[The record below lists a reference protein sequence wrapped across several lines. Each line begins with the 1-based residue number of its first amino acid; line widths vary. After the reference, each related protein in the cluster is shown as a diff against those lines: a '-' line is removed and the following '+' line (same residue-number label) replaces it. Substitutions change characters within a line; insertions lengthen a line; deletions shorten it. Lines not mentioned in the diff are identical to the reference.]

1 MFCETMVLMA
11 DSNSL
16 INSEESSIDVSLS
29 SALESER
36 QSLKAEL
43 IKLREEECALLIDHS
58 LAKLAYRTANPG
70 QRVKLDMSSAE
81 DRRKVLIESEARF
94 EYFIEQTSVPIYK
107 VNLQGQISYANQAL
121 ATLLH
126 YDRDDLL
133 SGKISEDQITPS
145 NYQAIDASHIKDLRT
160 NLVSNVWESERITA
174 HGKKLTVGVTLR
186 RLNEDLSDRIVF
198 LLDLQEMRQ
207 LEDDLKQRQTVF
219 SALVQEMPH
228 IVFVSDTKGRMRQ
241 FNKRYYELTGATAAV
256 DDGFGWRDMIHPSD
270 LEKWDK
276 RWQDAAK
283 KNSSFSG
290 EFRICAA
297 DGEYYWHI
305 VRALP
310 LDKPIEGQIE
320 GLLEITVENQT
331 DIAYWLESDGLWIG
345 TATDIDRRKRLM
357 EEVLESAHAFQ
368 SLADQIPQ
376 IVWTADPEGRVDF
389 FSNRWFDFSGLTR
402 EHRVGLDFALFMH
415 PDDRKE
421 YMKRWRACVK
431 TGDAFE
437 ADVRLKARRE
447 DHNGE
452 DVYVKFLARA
462 VALRNYRGGI
472 AQWVGTWTSIN

>member
-1 MFCETMVLMA
+1 MP

-16 INSEESSIDVSLS
+16 INSEESSADRSLS
-29 SALESER
+29 SAAHENER
-36 QSLKAEL
+36 QNLTAEL
-43 IKLREEECALLIDHS
+43 LKLREEECALLIEHS

-70 QRVKLDMSSAE
+70 LRVELDMTDSE
-81 DRRKVLIESEARF
+81 DRRKVLVESEARF
-94 EYFIEQTSVPIYK
+94 EYFIEQTAVPIYK
-107 VNLQGQISYANQAL
+107 VNSAGQIIYANQAL
-121 ATLLH
+121 ASLLH
-126 YDRDDLL
+126 YDRDDFL
-133 SGKISEDQITPS
+133 SGKISEDQITPGS
-145 NYQAIDASHIKDLRT
+145 FQALDASHLKDLRT
-160 NLVSNVWESERITA
+160 NLVSNVWESERLTA
-174 HGKKLTVGVTLR
+174 QGRKIAVGVTLR
-186 RLNEDLSDRIVF
+186 RLDEDLCDRIVF
-198 LLDLQEMRQ
+198 LLDMQEMRQ

-228 IVFVSDTKGRMRQ
+228 IVFVSDSKSRMRQ
-241 FNKRYYELTGATAAV
+241 FNKRFYELTGAAAAT
-256 DDGFGWRDMIHPSD
+256 DDGFAWRETLHPAD

-276 RWQDAAK
+276 RWQEAVK
-283 KNSSFSG
+283 KNAAFSG

-310 LDKPIEGQIE
+310 LDKPIDGQVE

-331 DIAYWLESDGLWIG
+331 DTGAWLDSEGLWIG

-437 ADVRLKARRE
+437 ADVRLKARKE
-447 DHNGE
+447 EHNGE